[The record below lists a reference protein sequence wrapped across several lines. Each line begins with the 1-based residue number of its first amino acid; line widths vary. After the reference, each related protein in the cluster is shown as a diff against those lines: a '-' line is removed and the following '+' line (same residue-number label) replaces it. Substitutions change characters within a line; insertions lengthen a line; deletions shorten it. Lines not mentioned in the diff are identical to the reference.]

1 MPPRTPV
8 FLKNSCSCLPEHLFF
23 SKIVVRAPP
32 NVCFP
37 QNRLFVHPRT
47 FVFLKNGCS
56 CTPERLFFSK
66 MVVRAPP
73 NACFSQKRL
82 FRTCRTLV
90 FLKNGCSAPAER
102 LFFSK
107 TVVPH
112 LLNAC
117 FPQKWLF
124 QPLGTAVWAAL
135 KLKEHVPTGMLSR
148 YLLSKNVCYCLF
160 VNELHPF
167 FYGLHVEGDEAVMA
181 LGERLVERFL

>member
-8 FLKNSCSCLPEHLFF
+8 FLKTGCSCIPEHLFF

-47 FVFLKNGCS
+47 LVFLKNDCS
-56 CTPERLFFSK
+56 APAERLFFSK
-66 MVVRAPP
+66 TVVPHLP

-107 TVVPH
+107 MVVPTPWNVRLGCLKTKRACSNGH
-112 LLNAC
+112 ALSVSVIKECVLL
-117 FPQKWLF
+117 FI
-124 QPLGTAVWAAL
+124 
-135 KLKEHVPTGMLSR
+135 R
-148 YLLSKNVCYCLF
+148 
-160 VNELHPF
+160 
-167 FYGLHVEGDEAVMA
+167 
-181 LGERLVERFL
+181 